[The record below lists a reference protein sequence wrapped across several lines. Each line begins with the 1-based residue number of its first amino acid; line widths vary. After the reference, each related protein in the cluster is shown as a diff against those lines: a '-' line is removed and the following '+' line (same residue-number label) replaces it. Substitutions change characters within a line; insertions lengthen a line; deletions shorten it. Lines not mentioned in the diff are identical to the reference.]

1 MKFSIIITMPL
12 ALCRVAESGPPTT
25 PLRITDELHKL
36 ARMAGG
42 CTVREARGLW
52 FDPQGVAVAE
62 PVAEVEFL
70 CNTAGGIGYSEYQDQ
85 TQAVVRAL
93 VDAGETAV
101 LVRSDRALFNL
112 FNKEGAL

>member
-1 MKFSIIITMPL
+1 
-12 ALCRVAESGPPTT
+12 VAESGPPTT

-52 FDPQGVAVAE
+52 FDPLGVAVAE

-70 CNTAGGIGYSEYQDQ
+70 CDPSTGFGWSEYQDQ
-85 TQAVVRAL
+85 AQAVVRAL
-93 VDAGETAV
+93 IDAGETAV
-101 LVRSDRALFNL
+101 LVRGDRALFNL
-112 FNKEGAL
+112 YNKEGVL